1 MAQFQWIYLDDSG
14 GRHQVG
20 IYHGDRSGHL
30 LIHCN
35 RRVVQIDFSVRE
47 DRVYSFFIEDELCEI
62 SLKREKNGLFSYDFQ
77 VNKKADTPRNRER
90 KAETRRNNR
99 LLAISVVG
107 GLILLGSFVAVLQA
121 YGRVQRQKQIIVKNS
136 INSRITPD
144 NIRQLNLFGRDA
156 AAVVVMER
164 DPEFGRV
171 GRYRFATAQGDSLTA
186 FFKAPDVGE
195 AMTPT
200 GFPLTDGD
208 QFNVFFLPDDPQVH
222 RLEFFRPTEFT
233 IQRYLYYAVEAGAE
247 ADPEGGYARS
257 KCRAEALLKTAGWP
271 ALAHAIYQN
280 EAPEANRQH
289 NQRTYL
295 KLIRKPAIRK
305 ALDDAC
311 Q

>member
-35 RRVVQIDFSVRE
+35 RRVVQIDFSVKE
-47 DRVYSFFIEDELCEI
+47 DRVYSFFIEDELCEV

-90 KAETRRNNR
+90 RAENRRNNR
-99 LLAISVVG
+99 LLAITVIG
-107 GLILLGSFVAVLQA
+107 GLIVLGSFVAVLQA

-136 INSRITPD
+136 INSRITPA
-144 NIRQLNLFGRDA
+144 NIRQLNLFGRNA
-156 AAVVVMER
+156 AAVVVVER

-171 GRYRFATAQGDSLTA
+171 GRYRFATAEGDTLTA
-186 FFKAPDVGE
+186 FFKAPDAGE

-222 RLEFFRPTEFT
+222 RLEFYRPTEFT
-233 IQRYLYYAVEAGAE
+233 IQRYLYYAVEAGVE
-247 ADPEGGYARS
+247 ADPKGGYARS
-257 KCRAEALLKTAGWP
+257 KCRAETLLKAAGWP
-271 ALAHAIYQN
+271 ALLTPSIKMRRPRQIAN
-280 EAPEANRQH
+280 TTNAP
-289 NQRTYL
+289 TSS
-295 KLIRKPAIRK
+295 
-305 ALDDAC
+305 
-311 Q
+311 